1 MWERLAV
8 LITLLLTVGVGA
20 GAQTPATPASATG
33 QAVASAGRAT
43 ASAPASPVPADR
55 AASGQRLAAAESRA
69 PTSDGRPERHWLG
82 MPVKWVVVGAVVV
95 ATAVTLAVVAHNR
108 THWPPCHY
116 IHPDPCQ

>member
-1 MWERLAV
+1 MREK
-8 LITLLLTVGVGA
+8 LIPIGCLLLAAIVGA

-33 QAVASAGRAT
+33 QAVVYAGRAT
-43 ASAPASPVPADR
+43 ASAPANPARADR
-55 AASGQRLAAAESRA
+55 AASGQRLA
-69 PTSDGRPERHWLG
+69 GRPERHWLG
-82 MPVKWVVVGAVVV
+82 LPVKWVVVGAVVV